1 MPEHPARNFAQKAT
15 SDTID
20 TLERSKATVQE
31 ASKIMEQSCV
41 NASKGAV
48 DFNLKLM
55 DIAQDNVNA
64 AFDFARQLSH
74 VKSPSA
80 VLELS
85 AEHARKQ
92 FQNLT
97 AQAQELTGLTQK
109 AMTEAAQSL
118 QTGVARAA
126 KLDDRSN

>member
-31 ASKIMEQSCV
+31 ATRIMEQSCMS
-41 NASKGAV
+41 ASKGAV

-64 AFDFARQLSH
+64 AFDFARQLSL

-80 VLELS
+80 FLELS
-85 AEHARKQ
+85 VEHARKQ

-97 AQAQELTGLTQK
+97 AQAQDLSGVTQ
-109 AMTEAAQSL
+109 
-118 QTGVARAA
+118 R
-126 KLDDRSN
+126 R